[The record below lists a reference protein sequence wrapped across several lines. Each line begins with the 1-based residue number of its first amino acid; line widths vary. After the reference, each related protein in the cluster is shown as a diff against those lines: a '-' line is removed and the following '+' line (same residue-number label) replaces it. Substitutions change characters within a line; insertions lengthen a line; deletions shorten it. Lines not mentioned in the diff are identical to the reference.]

1 MGRRYKRRS
10 HGSAIVN
17 ESVYIAAKLPWWAA
31 ICFGFISF
39 LVFYFGFPAFID
51 SKASEM
57 SDRAVSQAFESIF
70 MRRVHW
76 FEWLGIACG
85 LIGVFFGFRNY
96 LVLSY
101 AGHEERGLV
110 AFLAKSLVETST
122 NIQIKR
128 LRQISNT
135 WIFQFSFT

>member
-1 MGRRYKRRS
+1 MCSEEVMGRRYKRRS

-76 FEWLGIACG
+76 FEWLGIACS

-110 AFLAKSLVETST
+110 AFLAKIISR
-122 NIQIKR
+122 NI
-128 LRQISNT
+128 N
-135 WIFQFSFT
+135 